1 MKYEFLCKN
10 PDSKKLIVVFGGF
23 ASHPSHFSHLKSD
36 KNVILF
42 YDYENFDLNFNFKAF
57 DELFLI
63 AFSMGVCV
71 ANRVLKELNFKQKIA
86 INGTN
91 LGIDKSKGIH
101 PTIFKK
107 TLQNFKLE
115 HFKKALFKERK
126 SLAKDFIFIFK
137 DEKALKI
144 ELEKLFDFALIKQE
158 ENLLWDKVYSSKED
172 EIFPPNALKNSFK
185 NLIFLDEPHF
195 AFFHFKTWDEL

>member
-71 ANRVLKELNFKQKIA
+71 ANRLLKELNFKQKIA

-101 PTIFKK
+101 LTIFKK

-115 HFKKALFKERK
+115 HFKEALFKERK
-126 SLAKDFIFIFK
+126 SLAKNFIFK

-144 ELEKLFDFALIKQE
+144 ELEKLFNFALTKQE

>member
-23 ASHPSHFSHLKSD
+23 ASHSSHFSHLKSD

-42 YDYENFDLNFNFKAF
+42 YDYENFDLNFDFKAF

-71 ANRVLKELNFKQKIA
+71 ANRLLKELNFKQKIA

-101 PTIFKK
+101 PAIFRK

-115 HFKKALFKERK
+115 NFKEALFKERK
-126 SLAKDFIFIFK
+126 NLTKDFIFK

-144 ELEKLFDFALIKQE
+144 ELEKLFDFALTKQE

>member
-1 MKYEFLCKN
+1 
-10 PDSKKLIVVFGGF
+10 KKLIVVFGGF
-23 ASHPSHFSHLKSD
+23 ASHSSHFSHLKSD

-42 YDYENFDLNFNFKAF
+42 YDYENFDLNFDFKAF

-71 ANRVLKELNFKQKIA
+71 ANRLLKELNFKQKIA

-101 PTIFKK
+101 PAIFRK

-115 HFKKALFKERK
+115 NFKEALFKERK
-126 SLAKDFIFIFK
+126 NLTKDFIFK

-144 ELEKLFDFALIKQE
+144 ELEKLFDFALVKQE
-158 ENLLWDKVYSSKED
+158 ENLLWDKVYSSKKD

-195 AFFHFKTWDEL
+195 AFFHFKTWDEI

>member
-36 KNVILF
+36 KNMILF

-126 SLAKDFIFIFK
+126 SLAKDFIFK
-137 DEKALKI
+137 DEKDLKT
-144 ELEKLFDFALIKQE
+144 ELEKLFEFALKERNESFI
-158 ENLLWDKVYSSKED
+158 WDKIYSSNHD
-172 EIFPPNALKNSFK
+172 EIFPQNALKNTFSK
-185 NLIFLDEPHF
+185 LIFLDEPHF
-195 AFFHFKTWDEL
+195 AFFHFKTWDEI

>member
-10 PDSKKLIVVFGGF
+10 PDSKKLIVAFGGF

-71 ANRVLKELNFKQKIA
+71 ANRLLKELNFKQKIA

-115 HFKKALFKERK
+115 HFKEALFKERK
-126 SLAKDFIFIFK
+126 SLAKDFIFK

-144 ELEKLFDFALIKQE
+144 ELEKLFDFALVKQE
-158 ENLLWDKVYSSKED
+158 ENLLWDKVYSSKKD
-172 EIFPPNALKNSFK
+172 EIFLQILLKNLYLKDKILK
-185 NLIFLDEPHF
+185 NLLRLILNV
-195 AFFHFKTWDEL
+195 

>member
-71 ANRVLKELNFKQKIA
+71 ANRLLKELNFKQKIA

-115 HFKKALFKERK
+115 HFKKALFKELK
-126 SLAKDFIFIFK
+126 SLAKDFIFK

-158 ENLLWDKVYSSKED
+158 ENFLWDKVYSSKED
-172 EIFPPNALKNSFK
+172 EIFPPNTLKNSFK
-185 NLIFLDEPHF
+185 NLIFLDKPHF
-195 AFFHFKTWDEL
+195 AFFHFKTWDEI

>member
-1 MKYEFLCKN
+1 LCKN

-23 ASHPSHFSHLKSD
+23 ASHSSHFSHLKSD

-42 YDYENFDLNFNFKAF
+42 YDYENFDLNFDFKAF

-71 ANRVLKELNFKQKIA
+71 ANRLLKELNFKQKIA

-101 PTIFKK
+101 PAIFRK

-115 HFKKALFKERK
+115 NFKEALFKERK
-126 SLAKDFIFIFK
+126 NLTKDFIFK

-144 ELEKLFDFALIKQE
+144 ELEKLFDFALVKQE
-158 ENLLWDKVYSSKED
+158 ENLLWDKVYSSKKD

-195 AFFHFKTWDEL
+195 AFFHFKTWDEI

>member
-71 ANRVLKELNFKQKIA
+71 ANRLLKEFNFKQKIA

-126 SLAKDFIFIFK
+126 SLAKDFIFK

-158 ENLLWDKVYSSKED
+158 ENFLWDKVYSSKED
-172 EIFPPNALKNSFK
+172 EIFPPNTLKNSFK

-195 AFFHFKTWDEL
+195 AFFHFKTWDEI

>member
-1 MKYEFLCKN
+1 EFLCKN
-10 PDSKKLIVVFGGF
+10 PDSKKLIVAFGGF

-71 ANRVLKELNFKQKIA
+71 ANRLLKELNFKQKIA

-115 HFKKALFKERK
+115 HFKEALFKERK
-126 SLAKDFIFIFK
+126 SLAKDFIFK

-144 ELEKLFDFALIKQE
+144 ELEKLFDFALTKQE

-195 AFFHFKTWDEL
+195 AFFDFKTWDEI